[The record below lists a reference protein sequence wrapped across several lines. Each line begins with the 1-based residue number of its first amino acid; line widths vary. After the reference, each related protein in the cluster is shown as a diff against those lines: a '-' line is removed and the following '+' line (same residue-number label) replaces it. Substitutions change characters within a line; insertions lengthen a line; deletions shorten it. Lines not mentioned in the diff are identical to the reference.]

1 MTPFQTEALHFGFT
15 IFAAIMTAIAIRI
28 MMRGDTQRLRLKA
41 ARVGDKVKFMMSC
54 ETEDC
59 LMEGKITGIQGRV
72 VSIEITQ
79 RCGYGDC
86 NECLGVKTT
95 IDKDYRDVIF

>member
-1 MTPFQTEALHFGFT
+1 MTEFQVEAIHFGFT

-28 MMRGDTQRLRLKA
+28 MMKSDRQSLKLQA
-41 ARVGDKVKFMMSC
+41 ARVGDTVKFLMQC
-54 ETEDC
+54 ETDDC
-59 LMEGKITGIQGRV
+59 IMTGKIAEIKGKV
-72 VSIEITQ
+72 VTIEITQ

-86 NECLGVKTT
+86 NECLGTKAR